1 MELPP
6 DATGEGQ
13 RQHRDFEG
21 EGKGFEV
28 VRPKSKSPGVISP
41 GALKGRAYE
50 GCRGMGAEARPASG
64 KRTNG
69 EAVPHSRKKIAKHLL
84 LS

>member
-28 VRPKSKSPGVISP
+28 ARPKSKSPGVISP
-41 GALKGRAYE
+41 GL
-50 GCRGMGAEARPASG
+50 
-64 KRTNG
+64 
-69 EAVPHSRKKIAKHLL
+69 
-84 LS
+84 

>member
-21 EGKGFEV
+21 EGKGG
-28 VRPKSKSPGVISP
+28 SPEIEEP
-41 GALKGRAYE
+41 RCNFAGALKGRAYE

-64 KRTNG
+64 PQSQKNC
-69 EAVPHSRKKIAKHLL
+69 EAPSIVLR
-84 LS
+84 